1 MIISTFGRKK
11 KSKRRKRS
19 GKIFLLELFRSKT
32 VKQVTYRPEDARRSG
47 HDNLQIS
54 DRRMK
59 SKRKFLID
67 VCCTCIMSDNVLAV
81 GLF

>member
-1 MIISTFGRKK
+1 MIISTFRRKK

-19 GKIFLLELFRSKT
+19 GKMFLLEFFRSKT
-32 VKQVTYRPEDARRSG
+32 VKQVTYRPKDARRSG
-47 HDNLQIS
+47 HDNLHDTS
-54 DRRMK
+54 
-59 SKRKFLID
+59 KFLID